1 MWECWM
7 PRFPSGKPS
16 DAWHKT
22 KRWQRLRI
30 RIIARDSA
38 VCQMCGCRTT
48 TGRKNPRAAEVDHI
62 IPHRGDEARFWN
74 VNNLQCLCK
83 VCHSTTKQR
92 QET

>member
-1 MWECWM
+1 
-7 PRFPSGKPS
+7 
-16 DAWHKT
+16 
-22 KRWQRLRI
+22 
-30 RIIARDSA
+30 
-38 VCQMCGCRTT
+38 MCGCRTT